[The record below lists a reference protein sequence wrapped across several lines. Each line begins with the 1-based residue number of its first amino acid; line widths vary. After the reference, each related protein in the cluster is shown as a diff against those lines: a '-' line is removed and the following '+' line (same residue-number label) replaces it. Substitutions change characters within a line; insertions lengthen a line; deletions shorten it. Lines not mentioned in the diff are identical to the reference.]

1 MATGGNGRTGG
12 SRVRAPFGRDAA
24 ATAGEI
30 GEEEEMG
37 DLTLTGVVGKM

>member
-12 SRVRAPFGRDAA
+12 SRVRAPFGRDA
-24 ATAGEI
+24 GEI

-37 DLTLTGVVGKM
+37 DLTGVVGKM